1 MKVCWYNG
9 MMMMTMNK
17 IMVMTMTTIMMMIM
31 KRMMI
36 IFKSEAET
44 DVRWRKE
51 MPDSTFFH

>member
-1 MKVCWYNG
+1 
-9 MMMMTMNK
+9 MMMM
-17 IMVMTMTTIMMMIM
+17 MTMTTIMMMIM